1 MRDKQTVE
9 LENDMLQDEEQVDT
23 DLDEKQSQVFPLED
37 EEVLCT
43 GVKPAPPRGGACRS
57 SFNYSNTF
65 DFCESNL
72 TKSPKNHHDITVCQ
86 FCQSSLCHDKLYK
99 NFFI

>member
-1 MRDKQTVE
+1 VKQKQTAE

-43 GVKPAPPRGGACRS
+43 GVKPAPPRGGLA
-57 SFNYSNTF
+57 
-65 DFCESNL
+65 EAPL
-72 TKSPKNHHDITVCQ
+72 TTQILLISVNQT
-86 FCQSSLCHDKLYK
+86 
-99 NFFI
+99 